1 MTWKTPF
8 LIAADAFYRSL
19 DDNVAML
26 AAGLAFYS
34 LISLAPLL
42 VIAISVAGLVFG
54 QQAAEG
60 EVVAQLADLLGRDG
74 AAAVQEMIRRT
85 SRPGASVT
93 ATTIG
98 VLVLLFGASRL
109 FGALEVSL
117 NSIWGVRVT
126 SPPGVIAGA
135 INVIK
140 HRFLSFLMVLGTGF
154 LLLVSLLISAA
165 LAAVHKYFHGLLPG
179 WDIFWQWINT
189 IASFG
194 VSILVFAAILRG
206 VPDVV
211 LRWRD
216 VLVGA
221 VVTGLLFGIGRFLM
235 GMYLGR
241 GSFGSTYGAA
251 GSLVVLLF
259 WVYYS
264 AQILLLGAE
273 FTKVYME
280 RRGVRPQTRLNA
292 QLLRDR
298 PAA

>member
-1 MTWKTPF
+1 MTWKAP
-8 LIAADAFYRSL
+8 ASMAVEAFYRSL
-19 DDNVAML
+19 DDNVALL

-34 LISLAPLL
+34 LVSIAPLL
-42 VIAISVAGLVFG
+42 VISISVAGLVFG
-54 QQAAEG
+54 QQAVEG

-74 AAAVQEMIRRT
+74 AAAVQELIRRT
-85 SRPGASVT
+85 SRPNASVT
-93 ATTIG
+93 ATSIG

-117 NSIWGVRVT
+117 NSIWGVRMA
-126 SPPGVIAGA
+126 SPPGMIAGA
-135 INVIK
+135 VNVIK

-154 LLLVSLLISAA
+154 LLLVSLLVSAV
-165 LAAVHKYFHGLLPG
+165 LAVANKYFHGLLPG
-179 WDIFWQWINT
+179 WDILWQWINA

-194 VSILVFAAILRG
+194 VSILIFAAILRG

-221 VVTGLLFGIGRFLM
+221 VATSLLFGIGRFLL

-273 FTKVYME
+273 FTKVYAE
-280 RRGVRPQTRLNA
+280 RRGVRPQTRMEA
-292 QLLRDR
+292 QLLGASRR
-298 PAA
+298 